1 MRRRCGS
8 PSDGAQVANGHA
20 SLARLPSQRLVGAP
34 LPARM
39 PRVPVVEL
47 RPARGPSVDRTT
59 SAPTGRPIR
68 TRTLPERS
76 STAARGGSRRADR
89 EGSCASRRRVMGRP
103 FCGGVLEPD
112 RSSVRIP
119 NGRKLMPQYC
129 GRAAVTRIAAAPSRL
144 RSRCDQLPRRRGRC
158 GCQTWLCHSRRGGV
172 RLQHP
177 PLSGHVAAE
186 RPSGAGGP
194 VPSPKFDVP
203 SPGRRPTCGRWSD
216 GVPARSRCRTSDLQ
230 GGGVMSH
237 CGSRRRL
244 RDRRR

>member
-1 MRRRCGS
+1 MLRVHQHVHIGPAYAPRPEVMALPRRWASAVDIGW
-8 PSDGAQVANGHA
+8 SDD
-20 SLARLPSQRLVGAP
+20 RERPTCP
-34 LPARM
+34 TI
-39 PRVPVVEL
+39 RVPDERLLTATDGRL
-47 RPARGPSVDRTT
+47 RGA
-59 SAPTGRPIR
+59 
-68 TRTLPERS
+68 
-76 STAARGGSRRADR
+76 RRADR